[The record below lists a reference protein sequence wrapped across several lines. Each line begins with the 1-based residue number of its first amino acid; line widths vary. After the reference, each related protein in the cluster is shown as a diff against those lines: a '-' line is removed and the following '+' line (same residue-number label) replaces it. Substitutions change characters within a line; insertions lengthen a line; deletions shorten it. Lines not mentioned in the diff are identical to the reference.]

1 MAGEA
6 SRFKPVKE
14 DVSARWEQIKDMVP
28 VRLIDANPEAPR
40 RQKEE

>member
-1 MAGEA
+1 MAKEA
-6 SRFKPVKE
+6 RMKPARE
-14 DVSARWEQIKDMVP
+14 DVAARWEQIKDLVP

>member
-6 SRFKPVKE
+6 SRQRAAKE
-14 DVSARWEQIKDMVP
+14 DVSSRWEQIKDLVP
-28 VRLIDANPEAPR
+28 VRLLDANPEAPR

>member
-6 SRFKPVKE
+6 SKSRAAKE
-14 DVSARWEQIKDMVP
+14 DVAAKWEQIKDLVP
-28 VRLIDANPEAPR
+28 ARLIDENPVAPR